1 MSFKRF
7 FGDAFFASEL
17 GQAALVSIAAMVS
30 FVVIA
35 GIMPGPAAA
44 DTAMV
49 SSSLAI
55 LA

>member
-17 GQAALVSIAAMVS
+17 GQAALVSIAAMVA
-30 FVVIA
+30 FIVIA
-35 GIMPGPAAA
+35 GIMPRTAAA
-44 DTAMV
+44 DSAMAG
-49 SSSLAI
+49 SSLAI